1 MGDYRTVITVNL
13 KMRYDRQ
20 AYKKAYYAEHREERK
35 AYKKAYRVE
44 HLEESKAYDK
54 AYYAEHREESKA
66 YHVVYYA
73 EPKNRI
79 KKLVSGAKQRRRG
92 EVESGLYEAL
102 IANIPTLCPVCDG
115 EIDWGVGR
123 GQRRSCPSLDRRNND
138 LGYTIAN
145 TYLICFGCN
154 RLKSD
159 ASPAKIQRL
168 ALYMETQ
175 A

>member
-20 AYKKAYYAEHREERK
+20 AYDKAYYAEHREERK
-35 AYKKAYRVE
+35 AQRVE
-44 HLEESKAYDK
+44 
-54 AYYAEHREESKA
+54 YYAD
-66 YHVVYYA
+66 
-73 EPKNRI
+73 PKNRI
-79 KKLVSGAKQRRRG
+79 KKLVGEAKRRKG

-145 TYLICFGCN
+145 TCLICIGCN